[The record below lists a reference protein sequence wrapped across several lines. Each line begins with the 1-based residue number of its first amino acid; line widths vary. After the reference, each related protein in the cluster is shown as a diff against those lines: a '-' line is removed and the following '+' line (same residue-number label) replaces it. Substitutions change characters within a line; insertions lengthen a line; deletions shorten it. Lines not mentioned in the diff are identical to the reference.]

1 MIRINNIKLKPGY
14 TNRDLE
20 AEIKRQLKL
29 KTVPEYRISKLSI
42 DDRKINDVK
51 IIIS

>member
-20 AEIKRQLKL
+20 AEIKRLG
-29 KTVPEYRISKLSI
+29 TSFAS
-42 DDRKINDVK
+42 
-51 IIIS
+51 